1 MQNNV
6 DGRKDEEKITAIRAL
21 DNLPEVLG
29 QVSKTEVQRHWVTV
43 PRTRGIYIRCRK
55 VPLAEVYCSVSEN
68 FPLVWTN
75 ENRELSVELIPA
87 CGAAEVD
94 EFATLPALRMFG
106 GWLRFERKG

>member
-1 MQNNV
+1 MDTTLRIVGDSPQ
-6 DGRKDEEKITAIRAL
+6 DYRD
-21 DNLPEVLG
+21 
-29 QVSKTEVQRHWVTV
+29 
-43 PRTRGIYIRCRK
+43 IYIRCRR

-75 ENRELSVELIPA
+75 QNRELSVELTPA

-94 EFATLPALRMFG
+94 EFATLPALRIFG